1 MTNCWG
7 WGTCYGSA
15 AHPGGVAIPPNRPIL
30 QELCYSTSCSQVVFF
45 RRKRRSCSS
54 PPEFSWRL
62 LHSFRRDWLS
72 FLLWTNITFLFVP
85 VWSSL
90 LYLFVPR
97 VPPLGSGSDYS
108 PFCQRA
114 GVPSADIR
122 YVFDMVCTTKFKL
135 DAYRRILASLLHLK
149 MSFPCGIF
157 HWKDV

>member
-1 MTNCWG
+1 MYFVFTFCVIVSRYQQIFRETWRIAG
-7 WGTCYGSA
+7 GGELAMDQQPT
-15 AHPGGVAIPPNRPIL
+15 PEGVAIPPNRPIL
-30 QELCYSTSCSQVVFF
+30 QELCYSTSCSPVLFF

-54 PPEFSWRL
+54 PPAFSRRL
-62 LHSFRRDWLS
+62 LRSFRRDWLS

-122 YVFDMVCTTKFKL
+122 YVFDMVCTT
-135 DAYRRILASLLHLK
+135 
-149 MSFPCGIF
+149 
-157 HWKDV
+157 